1 MVGAACLGP
10 SLGWLPRTI
19 PVPLAPTRRASP
31 AFLTSPGQR
40 TGKPSLAGASP
51 GPAFSRG
58 RTHTSC
64 RAQAVFMKPLYLET
78 EFKQKWAN
86 VSAVQDARGHRQLE
100 REGPGVMGRGGGER
114 EGLGLGERWWRER
127 PRVRG
132 RGGPQQRVHN
142 KEEAAAGWLAVH
154 GPQLWTVGEQS
165 PRCSCRGTHSACVS
179 HA

>member
-100 REGPGVMGRGGGER
+100 REGP
-114 EGLGLGERWWRER
+114 
-127 PRVRG
+127 RVRG

-154 GPQLWTVGEQS
+154 GPQLRTVGEQS